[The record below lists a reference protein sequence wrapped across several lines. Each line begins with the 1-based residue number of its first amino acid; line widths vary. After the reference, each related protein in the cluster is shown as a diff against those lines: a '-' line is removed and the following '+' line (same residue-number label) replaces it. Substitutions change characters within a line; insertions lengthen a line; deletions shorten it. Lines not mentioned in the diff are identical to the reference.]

1 MSGNLQ
7 PKRSRFDFLTNDRG
21 SMAFTES
28 LALKAVSLLLALI
41 LWITIL
47 GFKREEIK
55 KNVKLEPLLPPGVM
69 IVNKIPAYIQ
79 FTLSGPR
86 VLLKDVERKIQP
98 IRPDLRRGRDRML
111 TFSVSEDLIGEL
123 PVGVRVVGFYPAQIN
138 IQIEEIVERYVPVGP
153 TLRGSTAPGYEV
165 AATLSTPSKVAV
177 SGPRSLVNQLES
189 VGTEPIDVEGLK
201 GTKEADAEVEVD
213 TTQGFQLSRDKLV
226 RVRVTAR
233 RVK

>member
-1 MSGNLQ
+1 MTRHWKAIVAILRGN
-7 PKRSRFDFLTNDRG
+7 RG
-21 SMAFTES
+21 SLAFTES

-98 IRPDLRRGRDRML
+98 IRPDLRRGRDRL
-111 TFSVSEDLIGEL
+111 VTFSVSEDLIGEL
-123 PVGVRVVGFYPAQIN
+123 PVGVRVVAYYPPQVN
-138 IQIEEIVERYVPVGP
+138 IQLEEIIERYVPVSP
-153 TLRGSTAPGYEV
+153 TLKGATAEGYEV
-165 AATLSTPSKVAV
+165 ASVHCTPAKVAV
-177 SGPRSLVNQLES
+177 SGPRSLVNQLDA
-189 VGTEPIDVEGLK
+189 VGTEPIDIEGLK
-201 GTKEADAEVEVD
+201 TSKETDAEVEVD
-213 TTQGFQLSRDKLV
+213 TSQGYELSRDKLV
-226 RVRVTAR
+226 RVRVNTK
-233 RVK
+233 RVN